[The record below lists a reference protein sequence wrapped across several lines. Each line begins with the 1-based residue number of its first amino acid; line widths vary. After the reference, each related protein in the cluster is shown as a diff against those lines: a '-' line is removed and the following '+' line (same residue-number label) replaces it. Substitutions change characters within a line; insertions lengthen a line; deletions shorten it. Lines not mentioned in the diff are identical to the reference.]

1 MTDPTQ
7 RETPGHS
14 RGMVRQGQHVP
25 WKLEKDSTNNRPR
38 AINGIEER
46 SSEEDV
52 HIPETARSK
61 RDGYRSI
68 DYRRKNHFDER
79 RKVFQV
85 QEARA
90 P

>member
-1 MTDPTQ
+1 MNTRLRT
-7 RETPGHS
+7 
-14 RGMVRQGQHVP
+14 
-25 WKLEKDSTNNRPR
+25 
-38 AINGIEER
+38 INGIKER
-46 SSEEDV
+46 NPKEDI

-79 RKVFQV
+79 REVFQV